1 MVQFGDSPPDNLE
14 NQWRYQ
20 LDRFVTENKTSLAA
34 LAWGLTNE
42 WEDQTDA
49 LGIDLYPQPHFIR
62 CSRQSLEK
70 LNQNLDRKIQEILGI
85 LDGYNPEEEVAII
98 AISQG
103 QIKLIYY
110 TSEPFPPLCFQGKQE
125 TLENLLEELEQKMT
139 QIIST

>member
-1 MVQFGDSPPDNLE
+1 MQFGDSPPDNLE

-49 LGIDLYPQPHFIR
+49 LGIDLQPQPHFIR
-62 CSRQSLEK
+62 CSRQSLDE
-70 LNQNLDRKIQEILGI
+70 LNKNVEGKIQEILGI
-85 LDGYNPEEEVAII
+85 IDNHNYQEEVAII

-110 TSEPFPPLCFQGKQE
+110 QSDPFPPVCFQEQQK
-125 TLENLLEELEQKMT
+125 TLDDLIEELETTMRRIKWY
-139 QIIST
+139 